1 MRRTGRLA
9 ALLLALTMLILPLAA
24 CGSKDGGDT
33 DGPIRIGHTVAL
45 TGGSAL
51 WGQSEQSALQIE
63 IDSINAAGG
72 VLGRQL
78 ELVAYDNKADQ
89 TEGVN
94 VANRLVA
101 DKVVA
106 VIGPAQS
113 GVGIA
118 SAAIFDE
125 AGVVMVGT
133 TPTNE
138 KLTVP
143 DGATE
148 PLKHIFRTCFI
159 DPYQGD
165 VAAVFALQDLGVTKA
180 AILKDVGS
188 DYSTYLA
195 KYFETT
201 FTEGGGSIVA
211 NESFRS
217 EELEYKAQL
226 SKIKEAGA
234 ELLFIPTMQ
243 KEAGL
248 AMKQAAE
255 LGMDCYFLGGD
266 GWASEELVTLG
277 GAATEGAYFVNIA
290 SLADPTIA
298 DWVQQYTDTV
308 GRNPVMPNPVLA
320 VDALRLIV
328 AAIEATESTNGTDL
342 ATWIET
348 CKDVPVLTGTLTID
362 PATHNPIGKPAV
374 IEVVQDGQF
383 VFYKGVRAEGN

>member
-1 MRRTGRLA
+1 MKNTKRLT
-9 ALLLALTMLILPLAA
+9 ALLLALTLSLLPLTA
-24 CGSKDGGDT
+24 CGSKDDT
-33 DGPIRIGHTVAL
+33 PEGEGPIRIGHTVAL

-51 WGQSEQSALQIE
+51 WGQSEQNALKIE
-63 IDSINAAGG
+63 VDRINAEGG
-72 VLGRQL
+72 VLGRQI
-78 ELVAYDNKADQ
+78 ELIHHDNKADAN
-89 TEGVN
+89 EGVN

-101 DKVVA
+101 DGVVA

-125 AGVVMVGT
+125 AGIIMVGT

-143 DGATE
+143 DGATA
-148 PLKHIFRTCFI
+148 PLQHIFRTCFI
-159 DPYQGD
+159 DPYQGE
-165 VAAVFALQDLGVTKA
+165 VAAVFALQDLGVTRA

-195 KYFETT
+195 KYFEET
-201 FTEGGGSIVA
+201 FTAGGGIVVA

-226 SKIKEAGA
+226 SKVKEAGA

-277 GAATEGAYFVNIA
+277 GAATEGAFFVNIA
-290 SLADPTIA
+290 SLADPVIA
-298 DWVQQYTDTV
+298 DWVKGYTESV
-308 GRNPVMPNPVLA
+308 GRAPVMPNPVLA
-320 VDALRLIV
+320 VDALLLIV
-328 AAIEATESTNGTDL
+328 QAIEANESTDGATL
-342 ATWIET
+342 AAWIASCE
-348 CKDVPVLTGTLTID
+348 DVPVLTGTLTID

-374 IEVVQDGQF
+374 IETVQNGEF
-383 VFYKGVRAEGN
+383 VFYKGVSSK